1 MFKIIRLGPR
11 SNYRWIH
18 SSCSLSRRHSR
29 PGSSSEVGLEELIT
43 DKPPN
48 EYETIRQKLDRIN
61 YYDNPIRTK
70 NIGFDDS
77 TKLYQ
82 SFLNQAGN
90 IVLKHSKVT
99 DENDEEFDERDDGKD
114 IKLER
119 EDYDKL
125 SSYYP
130 FTRQY
135 IETTIQLA
143 HHYAIYR
150 DLFFQEPFMNE
161 TSQDLIAANAKDEV
175 KFHKLEHPELYHF
188 SPLVPITAIF
198 SSSNNQS
205 NKDEEI
211 TYLKSFRGNLIPAEY
226 GRLPPQIL
234 INTSGINDG
243 DFDINEVPTSSNLVT
258 INSGQ
263 KPDLN
268 FYTLAL
274 VNLDSHFS
282 DSGVCHWMIGNIC
295 RDGDKTIYDT
305 FIDYLPVY
313 AIRGLG
319 YHRYAFVLFQSDQKI
334 HQFER
339 ITDFDLGRRKFNGL
353 SFMSMNSDVQIRP
366 IGLSWFQTTWS
377 DYCKSI
383 FHDILSNNFERFF
396 KRIIADLFFIFSD
409 MRCPTYEYIFPKQST
424 QFNQLQYPGRAPFN
438 L

>member
-1 MFKIIRLGPR
+1 MFRVIRSGPG

-18 SSCSLSRRHSR
+18 SSSNLSKRHSR
-29 PGSSSEVGLEELIT
+29 PGTSSEVGLEELII

-48 EYETIRQKLDRIN
+48 EYATIRQKLDRIN

-70 NIGFDDS
+70 NIGFDES

-150 DLFFQEPFMNE
+150 DLFFQEPFVNE
-161 TSQDLIAANAKDEV
+161 TCEELIAANAKDQV
-175 KFHKLEHPELYHF
+175 KFHRFEHRELYEF
-188 SPLVPITAIF
+188 SPLVPITATF
-198 SSSNNQS
+198 SSSTDQS
-205 NKDEEI
+205 NEGGEVS
-211 TYLKSFRGNLIPAEY
+211 YLKSFRGNLIPAEY
-226 GRLPPQIL
+226 GRLPPRIQ

-243 DFDINEVPTSSNLVT
+243 DFDANELLSSDLVT
-258 INSGQ
+258 INSGE
-263 KPDLN
+263 KMDPNL
-268 FYTLAL
+268 YTLAL
-274 VNLDSHFS
+274 VNLDSHFA
-282 DSGVCHWMIGNIC
+282 DAGVCHWMITNIS
-295 RDGDKTIYDT
+295 RDGDKTTYDT
-305 FIDYLPVY
+305 VIDYLPVY

-319 YHRYAFVLFQSDQKI
+319 YHRYAFVLFQSDRKI